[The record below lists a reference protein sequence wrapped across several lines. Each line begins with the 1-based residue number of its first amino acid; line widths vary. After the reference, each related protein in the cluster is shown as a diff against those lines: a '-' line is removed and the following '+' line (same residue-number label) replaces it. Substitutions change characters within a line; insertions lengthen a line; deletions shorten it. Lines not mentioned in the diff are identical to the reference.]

1 MAAENKGNPR
11 IEDSKKAA
19 AKEAGMKAAEAK
31 TNEAEKTKTKAI
43 TIENA
48 GAKAVE
54 AVYSIKEFA
63 DNAKQLFGVRREC
76 VAAAL
81 KSAGISSCTVSKAK
95 EVVNI
100 FMKKEVR

>member
-1 MAAENKGNPR
+1 MAAGNKGNPGIQKPER
-11 IEDSKKAA
+11 TSVA
-19 AKEAGMKAAEAK
+19 EAGMKAAETETK
-31 TNEAEKTKTKAI
+31 EAAERKMA
-43 TIENA
+43 
-48 GAKAVE
+48 AKAVE
-54 AVYSIKEFA
+54 PVYSAREFA

>member
-11 IEDSKKAA
+11 IQKPERTSAE
-19 AKEAGMKAAEAK
+19 EAGMKA
-31 TNEAEKTKTKAI
+31 TEAETK
-43 TIENA
+43 EVA
-48 GAKAVE
+48 GRTAAKEVE
-54 AVYSIKEFA
+54 PVYSAGEFA

-76 VAAAL
+76 VVAAL

-95 EVVNI
+95 ETVNA